1 MLHEFP
7 PKIDSHQTL
16 CMRVCVCVLYREF
29 SDLVSIKHLSVD
41 AILVH
46 QIIHHDKIKMTCV
59 KTLVGETDWK
69 EAERAAVEG
78 GECNDTEA
86 TKQAGVK

>member
-1 MLHEFP
+1 
-7 PKIDSHQTL
+7 
-16 CMRVCVCVLYREF
+16 
-29 SDLVSIKHLSVD
+29 
-41 AILVH
+41 
-46 QIIHHDKIKMTCV
+46 MTCV